1 MSAWVSHFVSEM
13 RTKSP
18 TVVQKWVDSIP
29 SDTQLSTEAAT
40 THSPA
45 TDQSKNINLSIVV
58 DDGGSSS
65 ADKSAEVCETND
77 ENVNVDGV
85 DDDGVQVQ
93 LEKTDSNKL
102 NEKTAAN
109 VSPSEFSATTK
120 FWRKGPAIISQAFT
134 TLTDEIRNES
144 APEIV
149 PEAVR
154 SKAASST
161 SAAWTAS
168 TASAP
173 SSILSKAKINEFY
186 NKLSINRKRYS
197 FVTERRMEARQ
208 MLNVA
213 RDRYMASPKNDA
225 TDKSDISDSEKST
238 TSLAGHSPGALIVC
252 DSAVEMDVSAD
263 EFSHFSHSNDNVSAE
278 DSFNLSTQSI
288 TEGGQSSSQLNVGR
302 KMGIGEI
309 GRSTSDNPRL
319 RNKIHLADIG
329 RSFSEHQDED
339 AIIIGN
345 ISAPSSSI
353 AIQNN
358 NNSNKSGENYFERRA
373 YSVSPTQRGSI
384 KRGMLSRDQSLCD
397 SPRHR
402 NVLRKEGSFHSDS
415 SHCSSVESLLDAR
428 KPDPEAILRHLGF
441 GPVQQ
446 EDLLSRIP
454 KR

>member
-1 MSAWVSHFVSEM
+1 MSAWVSNLVSEM

-18 TVVQKWVDSIP
+18 AVVQKWVDSIP
-29 SDTQLSTEAAT
+29 SETSAAIYT
-40 THSPA
+40 PSE
-45 TDQSKNINLSIVV
+45 DQFTNRILKIVV
-58 DDGGSSS
+58 DDSCSSNNC
-65 ADKSAEVCETND
+65 AEVCETN
-77 ENVNVDGV
+77 EENVDG
-85 DDDGVQVQ
+85 DIDEDAQVQ
-93 LEKTDSNKL
+93 LEKTDSKKV
-102 NEKTAAN
+102 NETAT
-109 VSPSEFSATTK
+109 VTGSDCGATTK
-120 FWRKGPAIISQAFT
+120 FWQKGPAILSQAFT
-134 TLTDEIRNES
+134 NLTEEIRNES
-144 APEIV
+144 AADIV
-149 PEAVR
+149 PGA
-154 SKAASST
+154 AGPIGASSPP
-161 SAAWTAS
+161 S
-168 TASAP
+168 

-186 NKLSINRKRYS
+186 NKLNISRKRYS
-197 FVTERRMEARQ
+197 FVKERRMEARQ
-208 MLNVA
+208 MVNET
-213 RDRYMASPKNDA
+213 RDRYLASPKNDA
-225 TDKSDISDSEKST
+225 TDKSDISDSERGSISPAANST
-238 TSLAGHSPGALIVC
+238 GALIVC
-252 DSAVEMDVSAD
+252 DSAVEMDVSTD
-263 EFSHFSHSNDNVSAE
+263 EFSHFSHSNDNVSGEE

-288 TEGGQSSSQLNVGR
+288 ITDGQSSSQLYVAR

-319 RNKIHLADIG
+319 RGKFHLADIG

-339 AIIIGN
+339 SILIGN

-358 NNSNKSGENYFERRA
+358 NNNSKSNGGYFERRA
-373 YSVSPTQRGSI
+373 YSVSPTQRSSM
-384 KRGMLSRDQSLCD
+384 KRGALSRDHSLCD